1 MEPATRWFDWS
12 FAPILTSDE
21 RFARQYRF
29 RPPPGFLLASSCASI
44 VHHLS
49 GTIMFAPIRRP
60 LRDAYK
66 GGRDERTPRILFAF
80 ATPSGFLSLRLAYML
95 DSLVRVSRRAV
106 GWPLAKI
113 SRGRATDPRG
123 RASGTP
129 AGLVRDR
136 RELPPPATRPLRS
149 RKRPQTPVVN
159 LATRRRSRNAFPRRL

>member
-49 GTIMFAPIRRP
+49 GTIMFAPIRRT
-60 LRDAYK
+60 LRYAYK

-106 GWPLAKI
+106 GRPLAKI
-113 SRGRATDPRG
+113 SRDRTTDPRHEF
-123 RASGTP
+123 SGDP
-129 AGLVRDR
+129 AGLARDR
-136 RELPPPATRPLRS
+136 RNLLPPLTRVLHS
-149 RKRPQTPVVN
+149 RCTAN
-159 LATRRRSRNAFPRRL
+159 SRY